1 MRTDWE
7 GIFFSHR
14 YLVLNCCKTKKVPGS
29 TKDKRQVVLCHYA
42 QAAPALVYASRWHEV
57 ALVFPCQPLSF
68 QHITFTCPTQ
78 LIRPLKIYPRQVK
91 MGAPQSKLQQP
102 VEKLYEALAP
112 SNKTA
117 EVDLLLAGLR
127 NFLSRSLATLP
138 RSRLR

>member
-1 MRTDWE
+1 
-7 GIFFSHR
+7 
-14 YLVLNCCKTKKVPGS
+14 
-29 TKDKRQVVLCHYA
+29 
-42 QAAPALVYASRWHEV
+42 
-57 ALVFPCQPLSF
+57 
-68 QHITFTCPTQ
+68 
-78 LIRPLKIYPRQVK
+78 